1 MSTESPGSSYNPFE
15 ERLALMRDARGN
27 GTGVHHEQTLR
38 DLVRGMAR
46 RRWTLLGVALTVFL
60 AVTVWAFTATPRY
73 RASSRVRIQP
83 KNNSPTSMI
92 TDQLS
97 SSVPGA
103 SLLGLDKDDIDT
115 EVGILRSERVSDAAI
130 DSLAL
135 GVRVKQPAASRAAVL
150 SARVVDPAIDVD
162 GKLTLTRNAGG
173 RYRVEKSDLDDVVV
187 PAEMIPGA
195 PIRIGGF
202 MITLAPTL
210 ATGGPDKI
218 VVQLLPRYKVYKL
231 LAKRLVIAQQEG
243 GSKLIEVMFDDPD
256 RMLAVQVVN
265 VLVNAYLSYTTN
277 TEETDDTTAVVTLRA
292 QVDST
297 ARRLAAAEQA
307 LRSYEERSKLIVPDE
322 QAAAQIKRLA
332 AISEEVDKIS
342 VERSALARMLTLIE
356 ERAKGS
362 AGPAAYRQLVTFPTL
377 ITNKAIQDMLAVLV
391 DLENKRSLLSV
402 RRTESNDEYRNLTT
416 RISEIERQLYVV
428 GPQYLESLDQSLKTT
443 SIAVQAITDT
453 LGAMPEAAMQYGR
466 FLRDRT
472 ILDATYLAL
481 IKQLKQ
487 AELRDVLRTQR
498 VRIVDTPRPA
508 NPDDPS
514 FPKKPVMLT
523 LGAVL
528 GLAVALMLGLAI
540 ELWREPTTT
549 TVVVDATRN
558 DPVRV

>member
-1 MSTESPGSSYNPFE
+1 MNNDSSGSSYSNPFE
-15 ERLALMRDARGN
+15 ERLAITRDVRQN
-27 GTGVHHEQTLR
+27 GAGHHDEQTLR

-46 RRWTLLGVALTVFL
+46 RRWLLAGVALTVFT
-60 AVTVWAFTATPRY
+60 AVAFWAFTATPRY
-73 RASSRVRIQP
+73 RASSRIRIQP
-83 KNNSPTSMI
+83 KSNSPTSMI
-92 TDQLS
+92 TDQLAS
-97 SSVPGA
+97 SMPGA

-115 EVGILRSERVSDAAI
+115 EVGILRSERVSDVAI

-150 SARVVDPAIDVD
+150 AARVVDPAVDVD
-162 GKLTLTRNAGG
+162 GKLTLTRVASG
-173 RYRVEKSDLDDVVV
+173 RYRVEKKDLDDVVV

-202 MITLAPTL
+202 MLTLAPTL
-210 ATGGPDKI
+210 ATGGPEQI

-243 GSKLIEVMFDDPD
+243 GSKLIEVMYDDPD
-256 RMLAVQVVN
+256 RALAVQVVN
-265 VLVNAYLSYTTN
+265 LLVNTYVAYTTAN
-277 TEETDDTTAVVTLRA
+277 EETDDTTAVATLRA

-297 ARRLAAAEQA
+297 ARRLAVAEVA
-307 LRSYEERSKLIVPDE
+307 LRDYEERSKLIVPEE

-342 VERSALARMLTLIE
+342 IERAALARMLALIE
-356 ERAKGS
+356 ERAKGT
-362 AGPAAYRQLVTFPTL
+362 AGSTAYRQLVTFPTL

-391 DLENKRSLLSV
+391 DLENQRSLLAAK
-402 RRTESNDEYRNLTT
+402 RTEANVDYRNLTE
-416 RISEIERQLYVV
+416 RINEIERQLYVV
-428 GPQYLESLDQSLKTT
+428 GPQYLESLDQSLTT
-443 SIAVQAITDT
+443 TATTVQAITDT
-453 LGAMPEAAMQYGR
+453 LGAMPAAAMQYGR

-472 ILDATYLAL
+472 ILDATYLAM

-498 VRIVDTPRPA
+498 VRVVDLPRIA

-528 GLAVALMLGLAI
+528 GMAVALMLGLAM
-540 ELWREPTTT
+540 ELWREPTT
-549 TVVVDATRN
+549 VVVREPARAE
-558 DPVRV
+558 PARV